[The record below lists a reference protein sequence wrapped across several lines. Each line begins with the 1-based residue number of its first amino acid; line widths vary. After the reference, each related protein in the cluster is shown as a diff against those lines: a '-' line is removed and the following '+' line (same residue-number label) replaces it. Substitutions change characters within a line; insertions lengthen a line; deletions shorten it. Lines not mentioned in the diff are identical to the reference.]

1 MQSQRL
7 VSSRSVTLLIITL
20 AVLGLCRAVE
30 AGLEGPL
37 SGFAVVVHPSN
48 SCDEMALKQVRSLF
62 LAGLKRW
69 PNQKRVV
76 LVRPPAQSPP
86 SLYLLHTLLGMEERD
101 YQRELAG
108 DEFRGEEPVAVKV
121 LNSDGAVCRFV
132 FNVPGAA
139 GLVAAPS
146 LLSPDCMG
154 VRALRIDGKAPGEMG
169 YRLQ

>member
-1 MQSQRL
+1 M
-7 VSSRSVTLLIITL
+7 
-20 AVLGLCRAVE
+20 
-30 AGLEGPL
+30 P
-37 SGFAVVVHPSN
+37 
-48 SCDEMALKQVRSLF
+48 LKQVRSLF

-69 PNQKRVV
+69 PNQKRVI

-86 SLYLLHTLLGMEERD
+86 SLYLMHTLLGMEERD

-108 DEFRGEEPVAVKV
+108 AEFRGEESVAVKV

-139 GLVAAPS
+139 GLVAAAS
-146 LLSPDCMG
+146 LLSADCTG
-154 VRALRIDGKAPGEMG
+154 VRALRIQGKSPGEAG